1 MEFVWSQFPVI
12 GNICVCFQNHGENLI
27 HGANIPE
34 QPGGLS
40 LHRLWLQHHIPQDGK
55 AASAPAPPPLL
66 HHHTSHSHSR
76 RLPSAVRGKTGIFF
90 FLFTM
95 DFFPNKTTS
104 SKIPNGAF
112 FKARAGK
119 VTLSSWFFG
128 KLEFSLDRPEG
139 TDEWFVSHRCFLAT
153 AATFLTCI

>member
-90 FLFTM
+90 FSFH
-95 DFFPNKTTS
+95 DGFF
-104 SKIPNGAF
+104 SKQNHQQQNT
-112 FKARAGK
+112 K
-119 VTLSSWFFG
+119 W
-128 KLEFSLDRPEG
+128 
-139 TDEWFVSHRCFLAT
+139 CFLRSSRRKGNVK
-153 AATFLTCI
+153 